1 MQIILN
7 GEPYQLRQAD
17 SVASL
22 LVELQHEN
30 RRVAVELNREIIPR
44 SRFSSTRLCDGDQ
57 IEIVHAIGGG

>member
-7 GEPYQLRQAD
+7 GEPYQLKQAD
-17 SVASL
+17 SLASL

-44 SRFSSTRLCDGDQ
+44 GQFASTRLCDGDQ

>member
-7 GEPYQLRQAD
+7 GVPYQLRQAD
-17 SVASL
+17 SVATL

-44 SRFSSTRLCDGDQ
+44 SQFACTRLCDGDQ